1 MGTVIAIVN
10 QKGGVGKTTTAISLS
25 SSLAL
30 YGKKCLL
37 VDLDPQAN
45 ATTGLGVDLENIKTI
60 YDALLDEAP
69 SAEVIIPTAI
79 EGLSLIPASI
89 DLAGAEIEL
98 VSTLARESRLRQA
111 LVSVANDYDYILID
125 SPPSLG
131 LLTINSL
138 VAAEKVI
145 IPIQTEF
152 YALTGVSQLIKTLSL
167 IRRSLNP
174 EIEVLGVLL
183 TMFDARTKL
192 SQEVSDELRR
202 HFSGNIFSTI
212 IPRNI
217 RLTEAPS
224 HGQPVGVYAA
234 DSRGAKAYF
243 SLAKEVMQLLAPEEI
258 AHGQTDARSWI
269 LDSAGTLG
277 DTGGELDRIGDQPDS
292 IQSLSTPPESG
303 QRADAG
309 DGGLGEGPW
318 GDSAS
323 GSEEH

>member
-30 YGKKCLL
+30 QGRSCLL
-37 VDLDPQAN
+37 IDLDPQGN
-45 ATTGLGVDLENIKTI
+45 ATTGLGVSPENVKTI
-60 YDALLDEAP
+60 YDALLDETPA
-69 SAEVIIPTAI
+69 AEVIVPTSI
-79 EGLSLIPASI
+79 EGLSLIPSSI

-111 LVSVANDYDYILID
+111 LEPVSREYDYIFID

-138 VAAEKVI
+138 VAAERVI

-167 IRRSLNP
+167 VRRSLNP
-174 EIEVLGVLL
+174 GIEVLGVLL

-224 HGQPVGVYAA
+224 HGQPIGVYAA

-243 SLAKEVMQLLAPEEI
+243 SLAQEVMRLLEPEEI
-258 AHGQTDARSWI
+258 DHGQTDAGPW
-269 LDSAGTLG
+269 LPDSTGPLG
-277 DTGGELDRIGDQPDS
+277 DSGGELDRPGGQADS
-292 IQSLSTPPESG
+292 IQPVPTPPESG
-303 QRADAG
+303 QRTDAG
-309 DGGLGEGPW
+309 YGGVSPGPW
-318 GDSAS
+318 SDPASDSA
-323 GSEEH
+323 

>member
-1 MGTVIAIVN
+1 MIIAIVN
-10 QKGGVGKTTTAISLS
+10 QKGGVGKTTTAISLA

-30 YGKKCLL
+30 QGKNCLL
-37 VDLDPQAN
+37 VDLDPQGN
-45 ATTGLGVDLENIKTI
+45 ATTGLGISQENSKTI
-60 YDALLDEAP
+60 YDALLDET
-69 SAEVIIPTAI
+69 PTKETIFPTPI
-79 EGLSLIPASI
+79 EKLHLIPASI

-98 VSTLARESRLRQA
+98 VSTIARESQLRQA
-111 LVSVANDYDYILID
+111 LEPIASDYDYIFID

-167 IRRSLNP
+167 VRRSLNP
-174 EIEVLGVLL
+174 GIEVLGVLL

-224 HGQPVGVYAA
+224 HGKPVGVYAP

-243 SLAKEVMQLLAPEEI
+243 CLALEVMQLVAPEEI
-258 AHGQTDARSWI
+258 DHGQTDPRPWI
-269 LDSAGTLG
+269 PDSAGPLG
-277 DTGGELDRIGDQPDS
+277 DSGGELDRAGDQSDS
-292 IQSLSTPPESG
+292 IQPLPAPPESG

-309 DGGLGEGPW
+309 TGGVSEGPW
-318 GDSAS
+318 SDTAP
-323 GSEEH
+323 GSEEN